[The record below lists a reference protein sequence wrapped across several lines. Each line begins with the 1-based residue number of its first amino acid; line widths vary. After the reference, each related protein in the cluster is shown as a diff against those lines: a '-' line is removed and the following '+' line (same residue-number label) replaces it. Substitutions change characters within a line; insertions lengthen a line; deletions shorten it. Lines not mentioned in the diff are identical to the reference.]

1 MNRGLGQ
8 DYGGLRRSP
17 AMDYTL
23 HRVRAEDWPA
33 YREIRLAMIR
43 DTPLAYLETI
53 DDALGHPDSEWR
65 FRTTRAAGPGNI
77 GVAAVDPE
85 GSWVGVMNGFLP
97 APDTAKLV
105 GVWLRPDH
113 RGPAGGV
120 AALMLDEI
128 VRWAREET
136 AAERLVLLVH
146 EENRRAIGF
155 YRRSGFVATGHEEP
169 YPLDESRREL
179 EMELNLRG

>member
-1 MNRGLGQ
+1 
-8 DYGGLRRSP
+8 
-17 AMDYTL
+17 MDYTL
-23 HRVRAEDWPA
+23 HRVRAEDWA
-33 YREIRLAMIR
+33 DYRAIRLAMLR
-43 DTPLAYLETI
+43 DTPLAYLETV
-53 DDALGHPDSEWR
+53 DDALGHPETEWR
-65 FRTTRAAGPGNI
+65 FRTTRAASPGNI

-97 APDTAKLV
+97 SSDTAKLV
-105 GVWLRPDH
+105 GVWLHPDH

-128 VRWAREET
+128 VRWARDET

-155 YRRSGFVATGHEEP
+155 YRRSGFVPTGHEEP
-169 YPLDESRREL
+169 YPLNESQREL
-179 EMELNLRG
+179 EMALPLRG

>member
-1 MNRGLGQ
+1 
-8 DYGGLRRSP
+8 
-17 AMDYTL
+17 MDYTL
-23 HRVRAEDWPA
+23 HRVRAEDWPV
-33 YREIRLAMIR
+33 YRAMRLAMIR

-77 GVAAVDPE
+77 SVAAVCPE

-97 APDTAKLV
+97 TPDTAKLV
-105 GVWLRPDH
+105 GVWLHPDH
-113 RGPAGGV
+113 RGPAGGA

-169 YPLDESRREL
+169 YPLDESQREL
-179 EMELNLRG
+179 EMVLPLRG